1 MCSLLIAPAKCNLIT
16 APGPAPQ
23 VPLRQGSG
31 VGGTG
36 EDVGGGVGDRGDREK
51 KGREERKTATE
62 QGWSHRSRTVR
73 EVELEG
79 QEKMWEVVWGDRE
92 VREKRKRGKEDC
104 DGAGPVPLVPHRPRS
119 GLGGTAD
126 R

>member
-36 EDVGGGVGDRGDREK
+36 EDVGG
-51 KGREERKTATE
+51 
-62 QGWSHRSRTVR
+62 
-73 EVELEG
+73 
-79 QEKMWEVVWGDRE
+79 VV
-92 VREKRKRGKEDC
+92 
-104 DGAGPVPLVPHRPRS
+104 
-119 GLGGTAD
+119 GGTSTGWAE
-126 R
+126 RVRGSANPL